1 MFQIKYIYLITMLLC
16 FIPDTAYATSLFD
29 KSSFQQLTADK
40 RAMSIG
46 DTVTIMVLENAQAK
60 SRSGNANAYDFSVS
74 AAANSPQ
81 GRWPYGVG
89 LGTDS
94 SGDAIISRNGFI
106 KAQIT
111 AVVTAFDE
119 HNNLVISGTQNI
131 TIDGELQSIEL
142 SGRVRQSDI
151 LADNTLLS
159 SRILDAKII
168 FTGEDAFSEDNSE
181 GLFEQLFSW
190 FGF

>member
-1 MFQIKYIYLITMLLC
+1 MFQIKYLYLFTIMWC
-16 FIPDTAYATSLFD
+16 FTSDPVFATSLFD
-29 KSSFQQLTADK
+29 KKNFQQLTADK
-40 RAMSIG
+40 RAMKVG
-46 DTVTIMVLENAQAK
+46 DTLTIMVLENAQAK
-60 SRSGNANAYDFSVS
+60 SRSGNASAQDFSIS

-89 LGTDS
+89 LGTDQ

-111 AVVTAFDE
+111 AVVTAIDA
-119 HNNLVISGTQNI
+119 HDNLVIRGTQNI

-142 SGRVRQSDI
+142 KGRVRQSDI

-168 FTGEDAFSEDNSE
+168 FTGEDALSDSDSE
-181 GLFEQLFSW
+181 GLFEQLFNW